1 MKRATPRLTQ
11 WVETRAANLGGISV
25 LSSSP
30 ALVWAHGLGGCCDS
44 DEARGMG
51 SILDPAKLGRT
62 ILRLDLRG
70 HGRSKSAHDNDSSSM
85 VHQYTWSQLAK
96 DMRKAAADSVSR
108 SFYGGEALGAAVAL
122 EAAVAA
128 QATRSIDAPP
138 GLVLMR
144 PPLMLAQ
151 VAKHGSVDAK
161 HLQEFLQIAHLVEAE
176 GFDSLEQAEAEDST
190 PFLNG
195 ADAAFCSVTKKE
207 LQQFRRAMDEDAFAA
222 ALRGYAA
229 SEQLG
234 KELAIR
240 FKEGLVNSPLSMAAD
255 AYGVPLTPGC
265 PVLLLAVNG
274 DDHHP
279 VEAAEELAKLLPNA
293 ELEVADNL
301 QHAKS
306 TWATRISSFLRKAWM
321 KEFLTKRVMPQ

>member
-1 MKRATPRLTQ
+1 
-11 WVETRAANLGGISV
+11 
-25 LSSSP
+25 
-30 ALVWAHGLGGCCDS
+30 
-44 DEARGMG
+44 MG

-128 QATRSIDAPP
+128 QATRSIDASP

-161 HLQEFLQIAHLVEAE
+161 HLQEFLQIAHLVETE
-176 GFDSLEQAEAEDST
+176 GFGSLEQAEAEDST

-207 LQQFRRAMDEDAFAA
+207 LQQFRRAMDEDCLQPLAVLSSKLFKAAFAPDYRMP
-222 ALRGYAA
+222 L
-229 SEQLG
+229 QLPFVG
-234 KELAIR
+234 MQ
-240 FKEGLVNSPLSMAAD
+240 PLSSWEKSSQFASRSLERIRKCNNNKEMD
-255 AYGVPLTPGC
+255 G
-265 PVLLLAVNG
+265 NG
-274 DDHHP
+274 ASCVRRD
-279 VEAAEELAKLLPNA
+279 
-293 ELEVADNL
+293 
-301 QHAKS
+301 
-306 TWATRISSFLRKAWM
+306 W
-321 KEFLTKRVMPQ
+321 